1 MYSYS
6 GLQTP
11 RYVIFSGQSYV
22 FLPFDLT
29 LGLNTI
35 SHHYFAGPRVTLLTL
50 LGLLPRGSLLVAQ
63 NIVVA
68 NSRTLSKLEMRW
80 PAFVTLN
87 PQDIA
92 CSLTGLSNHGGENGS
107 KHSTGSSPHP

>member
-1 MYSYS
+1 MYSCF
-6 GLQTP
+6 GLQTS
-11 RYVIFSGQSYV
+11 RYVIFSGQSYA

-35 SHHYFAGPRVTLLTL
+35 SHHYFAGPRVTLLTR

-63 NIVVA
+63 NIVVV
-68 NSRTLSKLEMRW
+68 NSQTLSKLEMRW

-87 PQDIA
+87 PQGIS
-92 CSLTGLSNHGGENGS
+92 CSLTGLSKHGGKKGS
-107 KHSTGSSPHP
+107 KRSTDSSPHP